1 MFILIWENTFFLRGK
16 ILIMEHM
23 PIDKLLGL
31 LNIFNEAICLPVPD
45 SGSLNVLRLFSF
57 TLVPF

>member
-1 MFILIWENTFFLRGK
+1 
-16 ILIMEHM
+16 MEHM

>member
-1 MFILIWENTFFLRGK
+1 
-16 ILIMEHM
+16 MEHM

-57 TLVPF
+57 TLNPRSCCTMESSFWEDSR